1 MSYLSLS
8 HPDFLFLNVRD
19 SLPRKV
25 ERVFKSCVDV
35 TLRDLV
41 SGHGGC
47 GLMVRLYDLSGLFQ
61 PY

>member
-8 HPDFLFLNVRD
+8 HPDFLFLNVRN

-35 TLRDLV
+35 ALRDLV
-41 SGHGGC
+41 SGHGGR
-47 GLMVRLYDLSGLFQ
+47 GLMV
-61 PY
+61 